1 MKSNRAIVLLLFF
14 FSSFTFAQDDL
25 ELTTL
30 LKVGNNLPAFT
41 TPSLSGKTFS
51 SDELKGKVVL
61 INFWATWCPPCR
73 AEMPLLQKN
82 IFERIKDKN
91 FAMIGISRG
100 ENADTVKNFIDKY
113 KYTFP
118 IYLDTNSKVYKLF
131 ASKYIPRSFVIGK
144 DGKVKMATVGFK
156 KEEFEEMRTLI
167 QKELKN

>member
-1 MKSNRAIVLLLFF
+1 MKSNRAIILLLFF
-14 FSSFTFAQDDL
+14 FSSFTFVQDDL
-25 ELTTL
+25 ESTTL

-73 AEMPLLQKN
+73 AEMLLLQKN
-82 IFERIKDKN
+82 IFEKIKDKN
-91 FAMIGISRG
+91 FAMLGISRG
-100 ENADTVKNFIDKY
+100 EISDTVNNFINKF

-131 ASKYIPRSFVIGK
+131 ANKYIPRNFVIGK

-156 KEEFEEMRTLI
+156 KEEFNEMIKLI